1 MMNYIFVIMV
11 TLSVFSALAFG
22 KMDALSASIISGG
35 QPAIT
40 LCLKLMGV
48 IAFWSGIMNVAE
60 KSGLT
65 KIISRALSPILRLL
79 FPKLKKNSPAMK
91 AMSMNMTANIL
102 GLGSAATPFGLEAMS
117 RLKEESSIKDFTAS
131 NEMVRFVVIN
141 AASVS
146 IIPTTVAMLR
156 SENGSTAPMD
166 IIFPALLTSFI
177 SLFIAIVLT
186 FIFEKGA
193 ATNAKN
199 NRFHSSR
206 RSVRNNGVRRSKGH
220 KSI

>member
-22 KMDALSASIISGG
+22 KMDALSATIITGG

-48 IAFWSGIMNVAE
+48 IAFWSGIMNIAE

-65 KIISRALSPILRLL
+65 NIISLMLSPILRLL
-79 FPKLKKNSPAMK
+79 FPKLEKNSPARK
-91 AMSMNMTANIL
+91 AMSMNITANIL

-117 RLKEESSIKDFTAS
+117 RLKEETSIKDFTAS

-146 IIPTTVAMLR
+146 IIPTTIAMLR

-166 IIFPALLTSFI
+166 IIFPALLTSFAA
-177 SLFIAIVLT
+177 LFTAVLLT
-186 FIFEKGA
+186 FIFEKGVTA
-193 ATNAKN
+193 NAKTD
-199 NRFHSSR
+199 RLHSSR
-206 RSVRNNGVRRSKGH
+206 RRIRNNGIRRNKGR